1 LVLKREILSIQLGT
15 GKEDKKEFSGDIK
28 EIYNTPTK
36 KLTKEFQIALQKKWN
51 NKYSFAMK
59 SCQ

>member
-1 LVLKREILSIQLGT
+1 MVLKREILSIQLGT

-36 KLTKEFQIALQKKWN
+36 KLTKEFQIALQKK
-51 NKYSFAMK
+51 ME
-59 SCQ
+59 